1 MLRDNSHVMLSV
13 LQIGSSWVRYLM
25 SEALWSHGTW
35 YLVDCLNAESCKEC
49 CGGSTDSRENRR
61 GHGDGGIPSLRG
73 LRGREEGGR
82 VGPVV
87 VVTSF

>member
-1 MLRDNSHVMLSV
+1 MLRDNFHVMLSV

-49 CGGSTDSRENRR
+49 CGGSTDSRENSGGDTGMVGSLAYVDLGEERR
-61 GHGDGGIPSLRG
+61 
-73 LRGREEGGR
+73 EGE
-82 VGPVV
+82 
-87 VVTSF
+87 